1 MKFNSITGGSTS
13 GTMWDGMGNKMSEA
27 TDVVIETRSADG
39 VALLELNRPD
49 ALNAVN
55 MDVRQKLAASADSLV
70 EDPDIRVIVIAGRG
84 GNFAAGSDVKVFAQ
98 TGAGSLLAQRMHRY
112 WESLA
117 HCPKPVIAAVE
128 GYALGGG
135 CELAMHAD
143 IIVAARTASFGQPE
157 IKLGL
162 MPGAGGTQRLLRA
175 IGKYKTMLLALTGEM
190 LPATEAEK
198 YGLVSRLSEEGE
210 ALEEALKLARKI
222 ALMSALA
229 AEQIKEAVMYGEDAP
244 LETALRLERKA
255 FQLLFDTEDKRE
267 GIDAFLTKRKPA
279 FKGR

>member
-1 MKFNSITGGSTS
+1 
-13 GTMWDGMGNKMSEA
+13 MWDGMGNKMSEA
-27 TDVVIETRSADG
+27 TDVVIETRPADG